1 MTFYII
7 VIKISDVQNIFIR
20 VFHYLYLGNDHF
32 KDFIKKNKDLI
43 YHEDFLK
50 YRFLHE
56 YIKVY
61 IEVFGE
67 NMFSQLFRKKM
78 FLNKVSW

>member
-1 MTFYII
+1 MTSDLKRCDLVLFTRQISRDILYNSNKDIRCTKYFYQI
-7 VIKISDVQNIFIR
+7 NR
-20 VFHYLYLGNDHF
+20 CMVFHYLYLGNDNF

-56 YIKVY
+56 L
-61 IEVFGE
+61 
-67 NMFSQLFRKKM
+67 SP
-78 FLNKVSW
+78 